1 MDWSDHELIPVGIG
15 SRTVSG
21 VVAQGR
27 AARAHRHGGLIVGK
41 RCKSLLLSC
50 RVKVTL
56 RVLMLEVSE
65 SHFGMLGRL

>member
-21 VVAQGR
+21 VIAQGR

-50 RVKVTL
+50 GVEVAL
-56 RVLMLEVSE
+56 RILLLEVSE
-65 SHFGMLGRL
+65 SHFRMLGRL